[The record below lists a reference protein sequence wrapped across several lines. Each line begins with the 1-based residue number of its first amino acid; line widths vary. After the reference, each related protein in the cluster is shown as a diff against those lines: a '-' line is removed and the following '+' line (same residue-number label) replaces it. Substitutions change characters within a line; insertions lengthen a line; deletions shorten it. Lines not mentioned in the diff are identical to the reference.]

1 MKLTAGLTG
10 LKGSMRKSTSQLR
23 VVVNNAPPSTQLTDT
38 CGSPRESYRWNHMAA
53 VRREWQQQFCR
64 PYVEVSPPTL
74 TEMRTI
80 EARVRKALYP

>member
-1 MKLTAGLTG
+1 MVTAGLTG
-10 LKGSMRKSTSQLR
+10 LKGSMRKSTGQLR

-38 CGSPRESYRWNHMAA
+38 SGSPRESYRWSHMAA
-53 VRREWQQQFCR
+53 VRREWRQQFCH
-64 PYVEVSPPTL
+64 PYVETSSLTL